1 MRLCSL
7 VACHEQTITAV
18 LVVNFSLLLHVRFE
32 PYHRRELNNLETG
45 ALTAVL
51 LTQVVS
57 IMYLRVQS
65 VDQDVDGSEVDDS
78 ESELATEIWVTI
90 LLAAVN
96 ICVVVVYVGWRS
108 MLWLACGQAV
118 HPNVCVHGRY
128 LMSML
133 RAVRRANH
141 ENKLKQAAPNNPL
154 RQARGARQSVGPA
167 SLTNAQSRGRPG
179 TSSTRGGRRAGRRRM
194 AAPLRGPR
202 AGGNLPAVAR
212 ASFTVAR
219 SSGADRKAR
228 PTRLGPPP
236 RASVRG
242 RRSTRLGM
250 RPQHA
255 TRRPSSARASL
266 ALATIAMGFGT
277 DGGGMG
283 DDEGTTWRT
292 NPMAASRRGR
302 RASRAHT

>member
-141 ENKLKQAAPNNPL
+141 ENKLKQAAPSNPL
-154 RQARGARQSVGPA
+154 RQARGVRQSVGA
-167 SLTNAQSRGRPG
+167 GSITDAHSRGRSSA
-179 TSSTRGGRRAGRRRM
+179 TSTRGGRRAGTRHM
-194 AAPLRGPR
+194 AAPLRGPD
-202 AGGNLPAVAR
+202 AGGNL
-212 ASFTVAR
+212 AS
-219 SSGADRKAR
+219 S
-228 PTRLGPPP
+228 
-236 RASVRG
+236 
-242 RRSTRLGM
+242 
-250 RPQHA
+250 
-255 TRRPSSARASL
+255 

-283 DDEGTTWRT
+283 DGAGTTWRT

>member
-1 MRLCSL
+1 M
-7 VACHEQTITAV
+7 
-18 LVVNFSLLLHVRFE
+18 RFE

-65 VDQDVDGSEVDDS
+65 VDQDVDGSEVDDN

-118 HPNVCVHGRY
+118 HPHVCVHGRY

-154 RQARGARQSVGPA
+154 RQARGARQSVGPRQSVGVRQSVGA
-167 SLTNAQSRGRPG
+167 GSITDAHSRGRSS
-179 TSSTRGGRRAGRRRM
+179 TTSTRGGRRAGTRHM
-194 AAPLRGPR
+194 AEPLRGPD
-202 AGGNLPAVAR
+202 AGGNL
-212 ASFTVAR
+212 AS
-219 SSGADRKAR
+219 S
-228 PTRLGPPP
+228 
-236 RASVRG
+236 
-242 RRSTRLGM
+242 
-250 RPQHA
+250 
-255 TRRPSSARASL
+255 

-283 DDEGTTWRT
+283 DGGGTTWRT